1 MAASLV
7 FWGASIFIVTMFVS
21 GLTDAMPKEINQN
34 LHHHHNQ
41 SRHHP
46 PLRKK
51 RVSAVTIVKAEEE
64 DGSVT
69 VAHLTEDHIRQLEE
83 FRAYVHRTSWCS
95 DRPISST
102 TLVSSN
108 DSRF

>member
-21 GLTDAMPKEINQN
+21 GLKDAMPKDLHQSS
-34 LHHHHNQ
+34 HHH
-41 SRHHP
+41 RHP
-46 PLRKK
+46 PLRKR
-51 RVSAVTIVKAEEE
+51 RVSAVTVVKAEGE
-64 DGSVT
+64 DGSIQ

-83 FRAYVHRTSWCS
+83 FKAYVHRTSWCS

-102 TLVSSN
+102 TLVASN